1 MDFRGLV
8 LVDVY
13 SVWELIFFLK
23 FLLENGNSGGFFC
36 LFEFFSS
43 RKTGFCKLGALA
55 SVICGY
61 EFGMD

>member
-1 MDFRGLV
+1 MNGGCLFMGLG
-8 LVDVY
+8 VD
-13 SVWELIFFLK
+13 IFPQISS
-23 FLLENGNSGGFFC
+23 NGNSGAFFC

-43 RKTGFCKLGALA
+43 GKTGFGKLGALA